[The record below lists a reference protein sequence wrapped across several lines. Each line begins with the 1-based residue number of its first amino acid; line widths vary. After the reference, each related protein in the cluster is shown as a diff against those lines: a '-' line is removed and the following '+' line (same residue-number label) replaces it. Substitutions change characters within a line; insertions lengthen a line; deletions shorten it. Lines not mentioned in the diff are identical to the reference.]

1 MEDVLVVCTCSLLV
15 LRVVIFHKIL
25 ITRTLFMPG
34 MCSNALAFASANENA
49 AFALAFYCHEM
60 DAFAL
65 AFVFDSF
72 AFAIALAFDSNAFD

>member
-1 MEDVLVVCTCSLLV
+1 MYSLFV
-15 LRVVIFHKIL
+15 LRVLIFHKIL
-25 ITRTLFMPG
+25 ITHTLFIPG
-34 MCSNALAFASANENA
+34 MCSNALAIASANA
-49 AFALAFYCHEM
+49 AFALAIAFDCHAM